1 MAFWS
6 GDKLATVGLAKQI
19 VDPFVVP
26 DLDRVDCSA
35 LVLTLG
41 HECFVTPQMGDVA
54 HAKQMLDPVTS
65 VNVRG
70 QVRRQSGGEVIIPSG
85 QFAFLV
91 TEEFVDMPDETMG
104 FISLRSKQKW
114 KGLIN
119 VSGFHVDPGFK
130 GRLVY
135 SVYNAGPSNIHLFRG
150 QPMFLLWIADL
161 DSTAT
166 NAFAKHMPVP
176 QTGISADLISEV
188 DRPLHSLGS
197 LSERLDVL
205 QREVSL
211 MIRVLAAL
219 AVILG
224 LALAAWALLPSGAD
238 KADVRSDAVDVL

>member
-1 MAFWS
+1 MTFWS
-6 GDKLATVGLAKQI
+6 GDKLATVGRALQI
-19 VDPFVVP
+19 VDPFNAP
-26 DLDRVDCSA
+26 GLNRVDCSA

-41 HECFVTPQMGDVA
+41 HECFVTPQMGEGA
-54 HAKQMLDPVTS
+54 HAKQLLAPVTTT
-65 VNVRG
+65 NVRG
-70 QVRRQSGGEVIIPSG
+70 QVRRELGGEVIIPSG

-104 FISLRSKQKW
+104 FISLKSKQKW

-135 SVYNAGPSNIHLFRG
+135 SVYNAGPQSIHLFRG
-150 QPMFLLWIADL
+150 QEMFLLWIADL
-161 DSTAT
+161 DGSAT
-166 NAFAKHMPVP
+166 NAYAKQMSMP

-205 QREVSL
+205 QRDVSL

-219 AVILG
+219 GVILG
-224 LALAAWALLPSGAD
+224 LALAAWALLPSGGG
-238 KADVRSDAVDVL
+238 KADVSSEAADVL